1 MNRIAIA
8 SIAFLLTTTGC
19 IFGVDTS
26 FCENCTTDT
35 DLNDTDTGPDD
46 VGEDTD
52 SDAPDTD
59 TTPDADADPDLSLT
73 LTGGEESFYVIH
85 ETEGFL
91 NFEAAC
97 APQGCTLDSCTL
109 SYEGGEPV
117 TLDECGASIELTT
130 DKLNA
135 EGSWTLTVDASL
147 DEQST
152 SASKTFDV
160 RYAFKA
166 GLQGYEAGES
176 YAFSHPPMLE
186 SFCTHEDCELTI
198 ACTDGGGD
206 TLECEGLVF
215 PAGVAEVVI
224 TLTACAT
231 GLEPEHC
238 LPEQVYTFT
247 YQAPTW
253 TQVATG
259 AEHSCGILDDGTLW
273 CWGNNGS
280 GRLGDGSSTQRSQP
294 TRVAGDGVWTQVS
307 AGGQHTCGIKE
318 DGSLWCWG
326 LNSEK
331 QAYPA
336 SNAANFYN
344 EPHQINNALN
354 WHTVTAGGT
363 HTCALN
369 NEDELYCWGR
379 GIEGQLGTDT
389 PAANQRHRVIIN
401 PDTPTPIDTFV
412 AVAAGDAHTCAV
424 TAEGANGWCWG
435 RFSSG
440 ELNGDTLGD
449 SKPRPVGIPVSSANY
464 TTTTISAGGAHSC
477 AYVSATQ
484 ISGMRCWGSDS
495 AGQLGHAFP
504 PNVHPIDDL
513 SSVNIITTGS
523 EHTCAIQQEGV
534 NRVAYCWGDN
544 VRGQLG
550 HTENTTTVPTA
561 VNGGFTDWIAI
572 SAGKEHTCGIADDT
586 MYCWGRNNTGQLG
599 HPGSGAPPTPVAWP
613 YTP

>member
-1 MNRIAIA
+1 MILIALT
-8 SIAFLLTTTGC
+8 LLAAACGGD
-19 IFGVDTS
+19 GVATP
-26 FCENCTTDT
+26 T
-35 DLNDTDTGPDD
+35 
-46 VGEDTD
+46 DTD
-52 SDAPDTD
+52 SDTPDTDPDADTD
-59 TTPDADADPDLSLT
+59 TTPDADPDLSLT
-73 LTGGEESFYVIH
+73 LTGGEESPYVIH
-85 ETEGFL
+85 ETEGVL

-109 SYEGGEPV
+109 SYEGGEAVP
-117 TLDECGASIELTT
+117 LDECGASIVLTT
-130 DKLNA
+130 NELDA

-160 RYAFKA
+160 RYAFEA
-166 GLQGYEAGES
+166 GLEGFATGDHTFS
-176 YAFSHPPMLE
+176 YPPTLA
-186 SFCTHEDCELTI
+186 SFCTHDDCTI
-198 ACTDGGGD
+198 TTTTTCTDGGGD
-206 TLECEGLVF
+206 TLECEGLAF

-224 TLTACAT
+224 TVNACAT

-318 DGSLWCWG
+318 DRSLWCWG
-326 LNSEK
+326 RNNEK
-331 QAYPA
+331 QVDPTSGSALNY
-336 SNAANFYN
+336 AN
-344 EPHQINNALN
+344 PHQVGTDTN
-354 WHTVTAGGT
+354 WVSVAAGAE
-363 HTCALN
+363 HTCALTGAN
-369 NEDELYCWGR
+369 ELYCWG
-379 GIEGQLGTDT
+379 ENSDQQLGTDT
-389 PAANQRHRVIIN
+389 PAANQRHRVTIN

-440 ELNGDTLGD
+440 ELNGNTLGD
-449 SKPRPVGIPVSSANY
+449 SKPRPVGIPVSSANAN
-464 TTTTISAGGAHSC
+464 TTLVAAGGSHSC
-477 AYVSATQ
+477 AFVSSDFNPGTY
-484 ISGMRCWGSDS
+484 CWGSGAS
-495 AGQLGHAFP
+495 GGSGQVGHNDP
-504 PNVHPIDDL
+504 PYPRKISTL
-513 SSVNIITTGS
+513 SIVDVITTGS
-523 EHTCAIQQEGV
+523 EHTCAIAANE
-534 NRVAYCWGDN
+534 AYCWGN
-544 VRGQLG
+544 SIYGRLG
-550 HTENTTTVPTA
+550 FNLTFPPDATSTADPTLITA
-561 VNGGFTDWIAI
+561 PREDWTAIA
-572 SAGKEHTCGIADDT
+572 AGHEHTCGIAGGI
-586 MYCWGRNNTGQLG
+586 MRCWGRNQVGQLG
-599 HPGSGAPPTPVAWP
+599 DPAVANQTSTPTPVAWP